1 MSESLTTKECAIEL
15 RGLAKAINE
24 SEATIQA
31 LYKGTIDKALEAVSE
46 AILQG
51 QRLVKTKALIR
62 GADWEEWLKAHCP
75 SLNMKKARRY
85 MVVAAR
91 APYIAEMDDENKLRQ
106 TLLLFNG
113 GDTTEPTPAQPW
125 PAYIEGLKRFALVVK
140 FISGKDKTLNTWPE
154 SARTKLRDELEPV
167 VRQLWP
173 ELLK

>member
-1 MSESLTTKECAIEL
+1 MSDKPTTKECAIEL

-24 SEATIQA
+24 SEQTIQS
-31 LYKGTIDKALEAVSE
+31 LYKGTIDKALQAVTEAV
-46 AILQG
+46 LQG
-51 QRLVKTKALIR
+51 QRLIKTKALIR

-75 SLNMKKARRY
+75 TLKVNSARRY
-85 MVVAAR
+85 MAVAHK

-125 PAYIEGLKRFALVVK
+125 PAYIEGLKRFQLVVK

-173 ELLK
+173 GRV